1 MMRTAS
7 NTNPLAAWTAAAL
20 VAVTGLA
27 SLNWHATNSVV
38 DVTPLSVASPRGDER
53 AAAPANNS
61 PTPKSAAQLDYTET
75 LKRPLF
81 TPTRRPFDPA
91 KNKPPEPILVKT
103 PDKLPDSP
111 AATPPALQVKM
122 VGYTASPQR
131 GKRALV
137 RTVNDK
143 VGTWISIGDQVDGW
157 RLRELSADRAT
168 FELGGQRQVLLFE
181 ANQQPTQRTQAK

>member
-1 MMRTAS
+1 MTRAAS
-7 NTNPLAAWTAAAL
+7 TPNPLAAWTAAAL
-20 VAVTGLA
+20 VVVTGLA
-27 SLNWHATNSVV
+27 ILNGLASNSGV
-38 DVTPLSVASPRGDER
+38 DVSPIRVASSGGDDR
-53 AAAPANNS
+53 AAVPSSSTRAPKISTQA
-61 PTPKSAAQLDYTET
+61 DYTET

-91 KNKPPEPILVKT
+91 KNKPPEPT
-103 PDKLPDSP
+103 PVNAPAPVPQAP
-111 AATPPALQVKM
+111 AAPPPSLQVKL

-137 RTVNDK
+137 RTANER

-157 RLRELSADRAT
+157 RLRDLNADRAT
-168 FELGGQRQVLLFE
+168 FELGSQRQVLLFE